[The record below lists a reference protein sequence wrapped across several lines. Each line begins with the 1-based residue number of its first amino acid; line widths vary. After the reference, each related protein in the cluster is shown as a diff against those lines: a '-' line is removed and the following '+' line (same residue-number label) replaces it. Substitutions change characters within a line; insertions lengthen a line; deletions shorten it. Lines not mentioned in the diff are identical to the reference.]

1 MSQKEIFLNSEGDA
15 WFERNKDALTK
26 IDPEVDPLI
35 LEIKNLMHSKLI
47 GKPEKIDILEVGC
60 GDGTRS
66 KFISDL
72 MDCNVYGIDPSQKA
86 VKAAVSKGIMAT
98 EGTAE
103 KLPYQDDKFDLLI
116 YGFCLYLCDREDLI
130 NIAKEA
136 SRVMKDDSWLV
147 IMDFYSDDEV
157 ENSYSHLNTIKSFK
171 MDYRKIFE
179 RDGAY
184 VCYSHKLI
192 DHETHKF
199 TDIKENW
206 MSISLMRKVKQ

>member
-1 MSQKEIFLNSEGDA
+1 MDQKEIFQNFEGDA
-15 WFERNKDALTK
+15 WFERNKDALKK
-26 IDPEVDPLI
+26 IDPEADPLI
-35 LEIKNLMHSKLI
+35 LELKNLMHSKLVD
-47 GKPEKIDILEVGC
+47 KPKKIDILEVGC

-86 VKAAVSKGIMAT
+86 VKAAVSKGIIAA

-116 YGFCLYLCDREDLI
+116 YGFCLYLCDRKDLTT
-130 NIAKEA
+130 IAKEA
-136 SRVMKDDSWLV
+136 RRVTKDDSWL
-147 IMDFYSDDEV
+147 IIKDFFSDNEV
-157 ENSYSHLNTIKSFK
+157 ENSYSHLDTIKSFK

-179 RDGAY
+179 TDGAY

-206 MSISLMRKVKQ
+206 MSISLMRKVKK

>member
-1 MSQKEIFLNSEGDA
+1 MSQKEIFLNYEGDA
-15 WFERNKDALTK
+15 WYERNKDALTK

-35 LEIKNLMHSKLI
+35 LEVKNLMHSKLI
-47 GKPEKIDILEVGC
+47 DKPEKIDILEVGC

-72 MDCNVYGIDPSQKA
+72 MDCNIYGIDPSQKA
-86 VKAAVSKGIMAT
+86 IKAAVSKGIVAT

-116 YGFCLYLCDREDLI
+116 YGFCLYLCDREDLV

-157 ENSYSHLNTIKSFK
+157 ENSYSHLDTIKSFK

-179 RDGAY
+179 RDGVY

-192 DHETHKF
+192 DHVTHKF

-206 MSISLMRKVKQ
+206 MCISLMRKVK

>member
-1 MSQKEIFLNSEGDA
+1 MNQKEIFLNSEGDA
-15 WFERNKDALTK
+15 WFERNKDALKK
-26 IDPEVDPLI
+26 IDPAVDPLI
-35 LEIKNLMHSKLI
+35 LEIKNLMHLNLI
-47 GKPEKIDILEVGC
+47 DKPEKIDILEVGC

-86 VKAAVSKGIMAT
+86 VKAAVSKGIIAT

-103 KLPYQDDKFDLLI
+103 KLPYQDGKFDLII
-116 YGFCLYLCDREDLI
+116 YGFCLYLCDRQDLI
-130 NIAKEA
+130 SIEKEA

-157 ENSYSHLNTIKSFK
+157 ENSYSHLDTIKSFK

-184 VCYSHKLI
+184 ICYSHKLI

-199 TDIKENW
+199 TDTKENW
-206 MSISLMRKVKQ
+206 MSISLMRKVKK